1 MANNTQ
7 KTTYTADDIHVM
19 KGLEGVRK
27 RPAMYIG
34 STNAQGLHHL
44 VWEVVDNAVDEALSG
59 FGKKITVTMHK
70 DGSVSVLDEG
80 RGIPVGINKE
90 TGRPAVEVVFTEL
103 HAGGKFNNAV
113 YKSAA
118 GLHGV
123 GASVTN
129 ALSEWIDINVYQNG
143 NIYHLKFEN
152 GGNLVVPLEVIGT
165 TKKHGTYVRF
175 KPDATIFS
183 TVEFKWDT
191 IASHLQE
198 SAFLMKGVEFALFD
212 EKTGQNQSFLY
223 ENGLVEYIN
232 SVNVNKNPLSSVIN
246 FADTDE
252 ETQIDIEI
260 ALQYCNEDYNET
272 IYSYVNNV
280 RTRDGGTHE
289 TGFRLGITKAVND
302 FAEMSKLVK
311 AKKLEGTDIRE
322 GLTAVISLKIP
333 ETLLEFEGQTKGK
346 LGTPQATSVVSNF
359 IYNKLTYYLTENKEF
374 AINLINKCV
383 ASQNA
388 RIAARKAKEEARS
401 SKKPK
406 QDLILSDKLTP
417 AQSKDYAKNELFIVE
432 GDSAGGTAKKGRDRL
447 HQAIL
452 PLRGKPLNTDS
463 ISIDKLVHNE
473 EFATIINTIGAGFG
487 QSFDLDDIKYGKII
501 IMTDAD
507 TDGAHIQTL
516 LLTFFYNFMR
526 QLITTGHVY
535 IAVPPLYRVYKED
548 GKRVIQEYAWDDE
561 GLEKA
566 KKLVGG
572 GYKVSRYKGLGE
584 MDAIQ
589 LKETTMDPKTRLLIQ
604 VDIEDPILVEKR
616 VNILMGRD
624 TSVRRAW
631 VEENV
636 DFNKVDTFMKEVK

>member
-1 MANNTQ
+1 MSELR

-34 STNAQGLHHL
+34 STNSAGLHHL

-59 FGKKITVTMHK
+59 YGKKIVVTMHK
-70 DGSVSVLDEG
+70 DGSISVLDEG

-129 ALSEWIDINVYQNG
+129 ALSEWIDINVYQN
-143 NIYHLKFEN
+143 NTIYHLKFEN
-152 GGNLVVPLEVIGT
+152 GGQLVVPLEEVGT
-165 TKKHGTYVRF
+165 CKKHGTLVRF

-198 SAFLMKGVEFALFD
+198 SAFLMKGVEFVLMD
-212 EKTGQNQSFLY
+212 EKTGQSQSFLY

-232 SVNVNKNPLSSVIN
+232 NVNINKNPLSPVIS
-246 FADTDE
+246 FSDTDE

-272 IYSYVNNV
+272 IFSYVNNV

-289 TGFRLGITKAVND
+289 TGFRAGITKAVND
-302 FAEMSKLVK
+302 FAETYKLAK
-311 AKKLEGTDIRE
+311 GKKLEGSDIRE

-333 ETLLEFEGQTKGK
+333 EALLEFEGQTKGK
-346 LGTPQATSVVSNF
+346 LGTPQAVSIVSNF
-359 IYNKLTYYLTENKEF
+359 IFNKLTYYLLENKEF

-383 ASQNA
+383 ASQTA

-401 SKKPK
+401 NKKPK
-406 QDLILSDKLTP
+406 QEVILSDKLTP

-473 EFATIINTIGAGFG
+473 EIATIINTIGAGFG
-487 QSFDLDDIKYGKII
+487 QSFDIEDIKYGKII

-516 LLTFFYNFMR
+516 LLTFFYHYMR
-526 QLITTGHVY
+526 QLITTGHIY

-548 GKRVIQEYAWDDE
+548 GKKISQEYAWDDD

-566 KKLVGG
+566 KKKVGA

-589 LKETTMDPKTRLLIQ
+589 LKETTMDPKTRLLLQ
-604 VDIEDPILVEKR
+604 VEIDDPILAEKR
-616 VNILMGRD
+616 VNVLMGRD
-624 TSVRRAW
+624 ASVRRAW

-636 DFNKVDTFMKEVK
+636 DFNKVDTFIKEVK

>member
-1 MANNTQ
+1 
-7 KTTYTADDIHVM
+7 M

-59 FGKKITVTMHK
+59 FGKKIVVSMYK
-70 DGSVSVLDEG
+70 DGSIGVLDEG

-311 AKKLEGTDIRE
+311 AKKLEGSDIRE

-535 IAVPPLYRVYKED
+535 IAVPPLYRVFKED
-548 GKRVIQEYAWDDE
+548 GKKVNQEYAWDDE
-561 GLEKA
+561 GLEAA
-566 KKLVGG
+566 KKKIGS